1 MADRA
6 ERWLRDRHHEAIM
19 RLRRGTDH
27 FRALKGEPC
36 AIVIGVAG
44 VQPKPRNADSFPSRS
59 TE

>member
-27 FRALKGEPC
+27 FRALKNEPC

-44 VQPKPRNADSFPSRS
+44 SAQTA
-59 TE
+59 